1 MSSVHAYSV
10 RAPGAY
16 QSQHGED
23 RWLERHFGGR
33 RDGFFVEVG
42 AYDGVV
48 LSNTFFLESIG
59 WRGVLVEPIP
69 EKAARCRENRPLAKV
84 VECAAVSPDT
94 SSEISFDVV
103 EGGEVYSTSAMSSGH
118 AARLAGYGLTS
129 RRIDVA
135 AKTLDSILEEAG
147 LPRVDYV
154 SIDVE
159 GGELHVL
166 RGFDLQRWHPAVV
179 MVEVNDRTRDPEIR
193 NVFTASGY
201 VYLRS
206 IGINDVYVPL
216 TEFKGLARM
225 LDALRYGANLLRRVI
240 GRGARALTGR
250 RPA

>member
-1 MSSVHAYSV
+1 MNTIHAYTV
-10 RAPGAY
+10 RAPDAY

-23 RWLERHFGGR
+23 RWLERHFRGR

-59 WRGVLVEPIP
+59 WRGLLVEPNP

-84 VECAAVSPDT
+84 FECAAVAPGAGAEVT
-94 SSEISFDVV
+94 FDVV
-103 EGGEVYSTSAMSSGH
+103 EGGEVYSTSSMSAEHG
-118 AARLAGYGLTS
+118 ARLAGYGLQS
-129 RRIDVA
+129 RKILVA
-135 AKTLDSILEEAG
+135 ARTLDAILEDAR

-159 GGELHVL
+159 GGELEVL
-166 RGFDLQRWHPAVV
+166 RGLDLDRWHPDVV
-179 MVEVNDRTRDPEIR
+179 MIEVNERTRRPEIR
-193 NVFTASGY
+193 DVFTSSGY

-216 TEFKGLARM
+216 TEFKILARTV
-225 LDALRYGANLLRRVI
+225 DALRYGSNLMRRAVR
-240 GRGARALTGR
+240 RGARMLR
-250 RPA
+250 RTSAT